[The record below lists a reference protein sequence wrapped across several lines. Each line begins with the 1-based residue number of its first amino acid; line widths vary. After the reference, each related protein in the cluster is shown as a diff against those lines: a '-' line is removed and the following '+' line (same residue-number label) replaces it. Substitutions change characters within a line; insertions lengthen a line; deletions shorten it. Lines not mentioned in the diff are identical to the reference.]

1 MKDPSAPHPSQA
13 RGGTLQRGRM
23 HTRRSCGDLADRWSW
38 SCGPARSVLGMDIET
53 AYALLA
59 ELELHDVEDLG
70 DEYFEAELTEL
81 LPLA

>member
-1 MKDPSAPHPSQA
+1 
-13 RGGTLQRGRM
+13 
-23 HTRRSCGDLADRWSW
+23 
-38 SCGPARSVLGMDIET
+38 MDIET

-70 DEYFEAELTEL
+70 DDWFEAELSDL